1 MIRFYLNANKDALSE
16 TVIRGGGRGG
26 ERKKE
31 EMSFLSPLP
40 SQQLVVVVVRQVPP
54 VPAASLCP
62 FL

>member
-26 ERKKE
+26 ERKRKCL
-31 EMSFLSPLP
+31 FCPPLP